1 MRLEF
6 LSTLS
11 TNIEVAHFV
20 FETVMRVRN
29 TEIGLGQHLTVE
41 NLVAL
46 LTEARFRF
54 LYSKGIKE
62 VNAEYQGLVINHV
75 ETQILDRARARE
87 ELLFEVGVQHL
98 TDLGGD
104 FVFKVSRMFDGSLVA
119 YAKMGFAA
127 YDYRQSQEIA
137 LSATIKEAL
146 DVKPFEI

>member
-1 MRLEF
+1 M
-6 LSTLS
+6 
-11 TNIEVAHFV
+11 
-20 FETVMRVRN
+20 
-29 TEIGLGQHLTVE
+29 
-41 NLVAL
+41 
-46 LTEARFRF
+46 
-54 LYSKGIKE
+54 
-62 VNAEYQGLVINHV
+62 VINHI

-119 YAKMGFAA
+119 Y
-127 YDYRQSQEIA
+127 DYRQSQEIA

>member
-1 MRLEF
+1 M
-6 LSTLS
+6 
-11 TNIEVAHFV
+11 

-29 TEIGLGQHLTVE
+29 TEIGLAQHLTVE

-54 LYSKGIKE
+54 LYSKSIKE
-62 VNAEYQGLVINHV
+62 VNAEYQGLVINHI
-75 ETQILDRARARE
+75 ETQIFDRVRARE

-119 YAKMGFAA
+119 YAK
-127 YDYRQSQEIA
+127 
-137 LSATIKEAL
+137 
-146 DVKPFEI
+146 

>member
-1 MRLEF
+1 MKHYPK
-6 LSTLS
+6 S
-11 TNIEVAHFV
+11 
-20 FETVMRVRN
+20 
-29 TEIGLGQHLTVE
+29 
-41 NLVAL
+41 
-46 LTEARFRF
+46 
-54 LYSKGIKE
+54 IKE
-62 VNAEYQGLVINHV
+62 VNAEYQGLVINHI